1 MENNKNKTISF
12 YLIYGNQPLEIKESC
27 NRIVS
32 SLLKPEDQAHSYFI
46 YNAKDLAS
54 SDKSLSSKLVGELE
68 RTAATISFFGTTIVI
83 QIDDIQKL
91 SAKKSAID
99 TLLKDLKEINL
110 IRLEQ
115 NGQDEWFDADSL
127 KQPSKTHHHITGG
140 QLITEV
146 QNYGQKKFYLE
157 LVPEFKGRLIFQE
170 KGEKSNSIEIQA
182 FLKSKL
188 KRDIIFSK
196 PENQNPIIDGAN
208 NQMMDLLNRYLDTPP
223 SNIVFVLTANIKN
236 LKEIN
241 NTLKNK
247 LEQKANILKT
257 TISYDD
263 FRPVGWILNRAKQKG
278 LKIEREAAELLIE
291 ISGTDYTILNM
302 ELEKLSILLPPN
314 SELTT
319 EVLTKSITHSKR
331 FTIFR
336 AAEFLM
342 IKDLNNAMAC
352 IEQIVGENNS
362 DAVGVFSLIV
372 AQFRRVLKIAWLV
385 ENGEHEK
392 KIVQK
397 LKIHPWVV
405 KQSLKHAR
413 SYKIVELENIVIHLS
428 KIDLKVKYAAK
439 DVLIILQNLCLLI
452 CNNSFKTRKYIDRHW
467 LPG

>member
-1 MENNKNKTISF
+1 MENNSNTAISF
-12 YLIYGNQPLEIKESC
+12 YLIYGNQPLEINESC
-27 NRIVS
+27 HHIVS
-32 SLLKPEDQAHSYFI
+32 SLLKKEDQAHSYFV

-54 SDKSLSSKLVGELE
+54 NDKSLSSKLVGELE
-68 RTAATISFFGTTIVI
+68 RTAATISFFGTVTVI
-83 QIDDIQKL
+83 QINDIQKL

-127 KQPSKTHHHITGG
+127 KQQSKTRHHITGN
-140 QLITEV
+140 QLVTEIL
-146 QNYGQKKFYLE
+146 NYGQKKFYLK

-188 KRDIIFSK
+188 KRDIVFNK
-196 PENQNPIIDGAN
+196 PENQNPITDGGN
-208 NQMMDLLNRYLDTPP
+208 NQMMELLNQYLDVPP
-223 SNIVFVLTANIKN
+223 TNVVFVLTANIKN
-236 LKEIN
+236 LRELN

-263 FRPVGWILNRAKQKG
+263 FRPVSWIMKRAEQKG
-278 LKIEREAAELLIE
+278 LNIDRAAAELLIE
-291 ISGTDYTILNM
+291 ISGTDYTILDM

-314 SELTT
+314 SALTT
-319 EVLTKSITHSKR
+319 DVLTKSITHSKR

-342 IKDLNNAMAC
+342 VKDLNNAMAC
-352 IEQIVGENNS
+352 IEQIVGESSS
-362 DAVGVFSLIV
+362 DAVGIFSLIV

-385 ENGEHEK
+385 ENDENEK
-392 KIVQK
+392 KIIQK

-413 SYKIVELENIVIHLS
+413 NYKIAELENIVIHLS
-428 KIDLKVKYAAK
+428 KIDLKVKYASK

-452 CNNSFKTRKYIDRHW
+452 CNNNFKSRKYIDRHW